1 MGQETDRR
9 RDLGQLLVEIEVG
22 IEVEIEVGIEVEIAV
37 VMVFVVPWRA
47 TSGRAHVCR
56 LFICANEACGC

>member
-9 RDLGQLLVEIEVG
+9 RDLGQLLVEIEV
-22 IEVEIEVGIEVEIAV
+22 EVGIEVEVEVEVETAV

-47 TSGRAHVCR
+47 TSGRAHVWI